1 MIKNTTECIIYP
13 GKTIYPFFTGIIL
26 LVLTLLPGCS
36 SMSRIE
42 RYRPIMGPWKTDR
55 NIIISIRE
63 TDDYGVGA
71 FVMETPGYMGPEAK
85 VNAPIIINI
94 KPQAHYSYDGKFLMP
109 GGNDPVNVQMILTGR
124 NTLAI
129 ISRDKRVQNRMM
141 QWKRV
146 RRQRK

>member
-1 MIKNTTECIIYP
+1 MIKNTTEYKIYP
-13 GKTIYPFFTGIIL
+13 GETKYRFFTGIIL
-26 LVLTLLPGCS
+26 FELTLSPGCS
-36 SMSRIE
+36 SMSRID
-42 RYRPIMGPWKTDR
+42 RYRPIMGHWETGR
-55 NIIISIRE
+55 NIIVSIRE

-85 VNAPIIINI
+85 VNTPIIINI
-94 KPQAHYSYDGKFLMP
+94 KPYAHYSYEGMFLMP

-141 QWKRV
+141 QWNRA
-146 RRQRK
+146 RKPR